1 MQENLFDKNIN
12 ALQNER
18 LKEKL
23 QNFNERKFQVQIGSD
38 SLDINFIKENY
49 GGGIAKFMI
58 MLFCNC
64 TKKSNFMMINIF
76 YILCC
81 IFTALVMEF
90 YIKCYCKIN
99 IIKK

>member
-49 GGGIAKFMI
+49 GGG
-58 MLFCNC
+58 
-64 TKKSNFMMINIF
+64 
-76 YILCC
+76 
-81 IFTALVMEF
+81 V
-90 YIKCYCKIN
+90 
-99 IIKK
+99 

>member
-12 ALQNER
+12 ALKDKR

-23 QNFNERKFQVQIGSD
+23 QNFNERKFQVQIGDD

-49 GGGIAKFMI
+49 GGGYNKIYDDA
-58 MLFCNC
+58 LFDLHEKIK
-64 TKKSNFMMINIF
+64 TYDDKYF
-76 YILCC
+76 YIPYF
-81 IFTALVMEF
+81 IFMVLEMEF
-90 YIKCYCKIN
+90 YIKCYYKTN